1 MPPHL
6 PACADRRGDHR
17 VGRERRYP
25 SDEVRLARAEPRHQ
39 VPGFAKIGGAPRGP
53 FALAADGVRLLEQRG
68 ETERVEVDGA
78 VDNTKRGEET
88 ADPRLSGQRQ
98 PLVGPAPPGCA
109 ERRDRQQ
116 DVAERPG
123 MDDEGQRRS
132 SASAAS
138 WRRPFVASAVP
149 V

>member
-1 MPPHL
+1 
-6 PACADRRGDHR
+6 
-17 VGRERRYP
+17 
-25 SDEVRLARAEPRHQ
+25 

-53 FALAADGVRLLEQRG
+53 FALASDVGRLLEQRG
-68 ETERVEVDGA
+68 ETERVEVDGT
-78 VDNTKRGEET
+78 VDDTERGEET
-88 ADPRLSGQRQ
+88 ADPRLSGQRE

-116 DVAERPG
+116 DVAQRPG

>member
-1 MPPHL
+1 
-6 PACADRRGDHR
+6 
-17 VGRERRYP
+17 V
-25 SDEVRLARAEPRHQ
+25 
-39 VPGFAKIGGAPRGP
+39 
-53 FALAADGVRLLEQRG
+53 VRLLEQRG
-68 ETERVEVDGA
+68 DPERVEVHGA
-78 VDNTKRGEET
+78 IDDTQRGEET
-88 ADPRLSGQRQ
+88 PDLRLSGQRQ
-98 PLVGPAPPGCA
+98 PLVGPASPDRA

-116 DVAERPG
+116 NIAERPG